1 MSKTITGIVA
11 WLKGWFYDKDE
22 ITSKEQAL
30 QTQINNKAST
40 SDLNTT
46 NGNVTNLS
54 NSKADKNGGVG
65 QITDTVAHS
74 NLGTAAGA
82 KQSDINIAI
91 DNKIGALNSV
101 EFVRTVTTRP
111 TASADT
117 MNAIYVVTGNSSS
130 TGSAYAMYVTVK
142 NGNDYS
148 WEKVDDADL
157 KGFVTNSELTTA
169 LSSKAN
175 LNDVYTKDEV
185 YTKTEANNLNCGT
198 FEELQT
204 LIDNT
209 SSGGILIL
217 EKDYKNTTN
226 ASQININ
233 KSMTIVG
240 NNHVIDANGKGKCF
254 YVSVAYVSIYGLN
267 FVNGK
272 YDGNGCAVYG
282 NTTGLYVIDC
292 TFTNN
297 IGNNSSALFF
307 YGNNSYAINCIFKNN
322 VTAINS
328 TGRDDIIHDCVFIN
342 NSYAINRSVN
352 SLPYSFKG
360 NKFLSPASN
369 VKDRLINCTSLDYST
384 TNHTH
389 SGYAASTHNHAISD
403 ITDLQTN
410 LDSKLS
416 NGDAVTNIALVPK
429 SENSTGAIRLYYGD
443 ES

>member
-1 MSKTITGIVA
+1 MVKSITGIVT
-11 WLKGWFYDKDE
+11 WLKGWFFDKDE

-54 NSKADKNGGVG
+54 NSKADKNGGAG
-65 QITDTVAHS
+65 QITDTVSHS
-74 NLGTAAGA
+74 NLGTTAGA
-82 KQSDINIAI
+82 NQSDINTAI

-117 MNAIYVVTGNSSS
+117 MNAIYVVTGDSSS

-142 NGNDYS
+142 NGNAYS

-175 LNDVYTKDEV
+175 LNDVYTKEEV
-185 YTKTEANNLNCGT
+185 YTKTETDNLNCGT

-204 LIDNT
+204 LIDNA
-209 SSGGILIL
+209 SSDSILIL

-226 ASQININ
+226 VSQININ
-233 KSMTIVG
+233 KSLVIVG
-240 NNHVIDANGKGKCF
+240 NNHVIDANGKGRCF

-267 FVNGK
+267 FVNGN
-272 YDGNGCAVYG
+272 YNGNGSAIYG
-282 NTTGLYVIDC
+282 YTSGLYVIDC

-297 IGNNSSALFF
+297 IGNNSNALAFS
-307 YGNNSYAINCIFKNN
+307 GNSSYAINCIFKNN
-322 VTAINS
+322 VTAIKSLGNS
-328 TGRDDIIHDCVFIN
+328 DRIHDCVFIN
-342 NSYAINRSVN
+342 NSYAINRAVDG
-352 SLPYSFKG
+352 LPYSFKG
-360 NKFLSPASN
+360 NKFLSPGSN
-369 VKDRLINCTSLDYST
+369 VKDRLVNCTSLDYST
-384 TNHTH
+384 NDHTH
-389 SGYAASTHNHAISD
+389 SGYAASVHNHAISD
-403 ITDLQTN
+403 INDLQTS
-410 LDSKLS
+410 LDSKLG
-416 NGDAVTNIALVPK
+416 NGDAVTSIALVPK
-429 SENSTGAIRLYYGD
+429 SEDTTGAIRLYYGD